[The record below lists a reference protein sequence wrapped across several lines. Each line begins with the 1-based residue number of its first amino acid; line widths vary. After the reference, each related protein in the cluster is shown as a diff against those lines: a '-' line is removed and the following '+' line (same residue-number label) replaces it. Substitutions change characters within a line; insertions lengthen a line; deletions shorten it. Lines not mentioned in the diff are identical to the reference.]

1 MADKNQVQFNKTPDE
16 VLRER
21 REKQISAQQER
32 ERQKIEALKQA
43 RPPLGGAPAVKIPP
57 LTADPIEGGGSMS
70 EQAAILA
77 DPTSPLSPAYDPK
90 LAVNRRQGEAAM
102 KPPGPFNVL
111 PPEAQQDPR
120 FVPGVGSMIAGNQ
133 PRIASDVSHREAPS
147 KEGYKPSLSDET
159 RRSMEALAEFQKR
172 AEVQQTLEASKRPQP
187 RAEAT
192 AEPKS
197 EAEET
202 LGTMPSL
209 QDELKDLLQNE
220 QEWNR
225 LNNPERRRLI
235 EARLEPMDLTD
246 IIVHGEIR
254 QTVIVQPGKL
264 SIVYRSVSG
273 EEDLAIKR
281 MMYGEKGGDRYLMDR
296 YTLMSLTLAV
306 FAINNSE
313 LPTHLSDV
321 GRFDEGKF
329 LQKFRHISKFPIQF
343 LADLGVQYMW
353 FDDRVRDLFVG
364 QTETLKN
371 S

>member
-21 REKQISAQQER
+21 RERQLSAQQER
-32 ERQKIEALKQA
+32 ERQKIDALKQT
-43 RPPLGGAPAVKIPP
+43 RPPLGGAPSVKIPP

-70 EQAAILA
+70 DQAAILA
-77 DPTSPLSPAYDPK
+77 DPTSPLSPAYNPEM
-90 LAVNRRQGEAAM
+90 AVNRRQGELAM
-102 KPPGPFNVL
+102 KQPGPFNVL
-111 PPEAQQDPR
+111 PPEAQSDPR

-133 PRIASDVSHREAPS
+133 PQMSADTPPKGA
-147 KEGYKPSLSDET
+147 YKPSLSDET
-159 RRSMEALAEFQKR
+159 RKSMEALAEFQQR
-172 AEVQQTLEASKRPQP
+172 AEIQQNFEASKRPQP
-187 RAEAT
+187 QKAEAD
-192 AEPKS
+192 
-197 EAEET
+197 EA
-202 LGTMPSL
+202 LGPLPSL
-209 QDELKDLLQNE
+209 QEELKDLLQNE
-220 QEWNR
+220 HEWNR
-225 LNNPERRRLI
+225 LNNPERRRII
-235 EARLEPMDLTD
+235 ESRLDAMDLTD
-246 IIVHGEIR
+246 IIIHGEIR

-264 SIVYRSVSG
+264 SIVFRSVSG

-306 FAINNSE
+306 FSINGSE

-321 GRFDEGKF
+321 GRFDENKF
-329 LQKFRHISKFPIQF
+329 LQKFRHITKFPIQF

-364 QTETLKN
+364 QAETLKN